1 MGEIN
6 LEYPV
11 KRAIYRFMLRN
22 IEWQVVAKF
31 CRRNRK
37 NFNKN
42 CCLCV
47 KIFLL
52 QSVPKIQTDG
62 NQATDCCEKLCSE
75 KKYFCKHS
83 PNDTMMQMLLQLMS
97 PQTIATC
104 FGNSKSNATCFR
116 VLLQPLFPAIFPL
129 ITLA

>member
-22 IEWQVVAKF
+22 IEWLAVAKF
-31 CRRNRK
+31 CWRNRK

-47 KIFLL
+47 KIFSPAISPKNSNWWKSSNWLL
-52 QSVPKIQTDG
+52 WKIMFW
-62 NQATDCCEKLCSE
+62 EKIFLQ
-75 KKYFCKHS
+75 YS

-116 VLLQPLFPAIFPL
+116 VLLQTLFPAIFPL